1 RTLINLTDNEKIMVL
16 SVHRYLQKNMPK
28 LKSKETTNLR
38 KEVSLATG
46 VGEATVARIVA
57 DFNRTG
63 KIVSSKQGQRAP
75 KEFQEIKSDMV
86 VSCWK
91 KCLDKAR
98 NYWETIDDEIN
109 DESDNS
115 DNESLDFCSG
125 DEDFCDFCS
134 ENENF
139 DDRL

>member
-1 RTLINLTDNEKIMVL
+1 RTPIALTDNEKIMVL
-16 SVHRYLQKNMPK
+16 SVHCYLQKNMPK

-46 VGEATVARIVA
+46 VGEATVAHVVA

-75 KEFQEIKSDMV
+75 KEFQAEY
-86 VSCWK
+86 
-91 KCLDKAR
+91 AR

-109 DESDNS
+109 DESDDS

>member
-1 RTLINLTDNEKIMVL
+1 
-16 SVHRYLQKNMPK
+16 
-28 LKSKETTNLR
+28 
-38 KEVSLATG
+38 
-46 VGEATVARIVA
+46 
-57 DFNRTG
+57 
-63 KIVSSKQGQRAP
+63 
-75 KEFQEIKSDMV
+75 MV

-98 NYWETIDDEIN
+98 NYWKTIDDEIN
-109 DESDNS
+109 DESDDS